1 MMFEKKIML
10 LEGTLNKNESENKN
24 FSMFII
30 LQVKRGSWNHWY
42 KWEIDVVV
50 EGGVLYS
57 LEEPLLH
64 FFLNIFY

>member
-1 MMFEKKIML
+1 ML

-30 LQVKRGSWNHWY
+30 LQVKKESWNHWY

-50 EGGVLYS
+50 EEGVLYS
-57 LEEPLLH
+57 LEELL
-64 FFLNIFY
+64 FNFLKKNLLSYIIIY